1 MQAGRGSEWNASLY
15 RQKARKQIETEEGQ
29 RSHAL
34 MLIRE
39 VGRRRC
45 ASTRHLLLLRRGAR
59 AASTQLRLAFHS
71 WLPLPVP
78 IPSAQYTDQYK
89 FIIFSLKS

>member
-1 MQAGRGSEWNASLY
+1 
-15 RQKARKQIETEEGQ
+15 
-29 RSHAL
+29 

-45 ASTRHLLLLRRGAR
+45 TSMKHPLLLRRGAR

-71 WLPLPVP
+71 WLPLLVP